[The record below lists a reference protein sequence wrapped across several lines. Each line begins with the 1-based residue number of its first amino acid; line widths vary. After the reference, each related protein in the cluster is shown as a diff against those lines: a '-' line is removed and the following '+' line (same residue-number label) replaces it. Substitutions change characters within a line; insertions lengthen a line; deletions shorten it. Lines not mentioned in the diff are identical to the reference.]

1 MSASITVCHT
11 RCLDFFLYR
20 YVDHQYLQ
28 SFPTRRSSDLF
39 RSVGGAEGVGDYP
52 SKIRII
58 LFEGDVLEL
67 RNISKVKFNAVPEKV
82 EPSNELGI
90 GEFIVGR
97 DIVAGDYKL
106 STNATLD
113 PEYDNIGWDISIY
126 NDNNGKSRDQSL
138 TATNNDVV
146 IRLKDGEIV
155 STDFYNTDRDSSTD
169 DARLIFS
176 EF

>member
-1 MSASITVCHT
+1 KNIKYNV
-11 RCLDFFLYR
+11 LPKK
-20 YVDHQYLQ
+20 VYL
-28 SFPTRRSSDLF
+28 
-39 RSVGGAEGVGDYP
+39 
-52 SKIRII
+52 
-58 LFEGDVLEL
+58 
-67 RNISKVKFNAVPEKV
+67 
-82 EPSNELGI
+82 SNELGI
-90 GEFIVGR
+90 RKFILCR
-97 DIVAGDYKL
+97 DIVAGEYKL